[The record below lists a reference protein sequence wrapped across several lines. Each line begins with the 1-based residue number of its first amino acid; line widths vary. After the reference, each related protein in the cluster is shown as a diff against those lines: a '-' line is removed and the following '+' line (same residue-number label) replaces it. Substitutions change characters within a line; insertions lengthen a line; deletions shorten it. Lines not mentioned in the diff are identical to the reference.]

1 MRRWWCGMLAVLL
14 LALTAVPCAFAAGES
29 VPPAVTAS
37 AYIVMDA
44 DSGQTLI
51 EQQSGVRKYPA
62 SITKIMTL
70 ALALRACGG
79 DVSQQVTVS
88 YEAVHALEYGASH
101 VALQPDEVVTL
112 DDLFHATILASA
124 NDAANVLAEYTAGSM
139 EAFAEK
145 MNEQAAALG
154 MTGTHFTN
162 ANGLHNDNHYTTAR
176 DMAVLTRWALTVPGF
191 ADLFGAVEYDMQPT
205 NKQSQVR
212 HWGTDNCMLVENKYQ
227 YEGTTGGKSG
237 WTQEAGYTMVETVTR
252 GRRSL
257 VCVVLGSAK
266 KYEKFA
272 DCIALCDY
280 CFDNFTS
287 VSVPAAN
294 FTPPGVPLYSGEPG
308 ADALGVAAVRT
319 VDENYPVWLHTSLTA
334 EDVTASFDL
343 PEKALVN
350 DPFTGTIT
358 LSLKPSA
365 AAQGSMCATLGVW
378 ALAMDGGAVESLLAA
393 NEKEFI
399 DCHPSRARGTTVLN
413 LAGTAAVAV
422 VCVAVLA
429 VLRIG
434 YVALIKAQR
443 RKRKASQRAE
453 AAAPY
458 TLHADK
464 LVQFPR
470 PSPAAKRDTS
480 FEPSATNQR
489 RAPAAP
495 VPAAATQDTAF
506 ESSATKPSRAPA
518 PIPTAAKPDIAFEP
532 PAVRQAR
539 APYRPAHAAGSR
551 RSAWKLPARR
561 YVPAHARQRG
571 KEEKV

>member
-1 MRRWWCGMLAVLL
+1 M
-14 LALTAVPCAFAAGES
+14 
-29 VPPAVTAS
+29 
-37 AYIVMDA
+37 
-44 DSGQTLI
+44 
-51 EQQSGVRKYPA
+51 
-62 SITKIMTL
+62 
-70 ALALRACGG
+70 
-79 DVSQQVTVS
+79 
-88 YEAVHALEYGASH
+88 
-101 VALQPDEVVTL
+101 
-112 DDLFHATILASA
+112 
-124 NDAANVLAEYTAGSM
+124 
-139 EAFAEK
+139 
-145 MNEQAAALG
+145 
-154 MTGTHFTN
+154 
-162 ANGLHNDNHYTTAR
+162 
-176 DMAVLTRWALTVPGF
+176 
-191 ADLFGAVEYDMQPT
+191 
-205 NKQSQVR
+205 
-212 HWGTDNCMLVENKYQ
+212 
-227 YEGTTGGKSG
+227 
-237 WTQEAGYTMVETVTR
+237 
-252 GRRSL
+252 
-257 VCVVLGSAK
+257 
-266 KYEKFA
+266 
-272 DCIALCDY
+272 
-280 CFDNFTS
+280 
-287 VSVPAAN
+287 PAAN

-365 AAQGSMCATLGVW
+365 AARGSMCATLGVW

-399 DCHPSRARGTTVLN
+399 DRHPSRARGTTVLN

-470 PSPAAKRDTS
+470 P
-480 FEPSATNQR
+480 
-489 RAPAAP
+489 
-495 VPAAATQDTAF
+495 VPAAVEANAPTPVIEEETGEFADGLNRPARPAAVPDEKPAPVRRAKQDTAF
-506 ESSATKPSRAPA
+506 EPSATKPSRAPA
-518 PIPTAAKPDIAFEP
+518 AIPTAAKPDIAFEP
-532 PAVRQAR
+532 PAARQAR

-551 RSAWKLPARR
+551 HSAWKLPARR

>member
-1 MRRWWCGMLAVLL
+1 
-14 LALTAVPCAFAAGES
+14 
-29 VPPAVTAS
+29 
-37 AYIVMDA
+37 
-44 DSGQTLI
+44 
-51 EQQSGVRKYPA
+51 
-62 SITKIMTL
+62 
-70 ALALRACGG
+70 
-79 DVSQQVTVS
+79 
-88 YEAVHALEYGASH
+88 
-101 VALQPDEVVTL
+101 
-112 DDLFHATILASA
+112 
-124 NDAANVLAEYTAGSM
+124 
-139 EAFAEK
+139 
-145 MNEQAAALG
+145 
-154 MTGTHFTN
+154 
-162 ANGLHNDNHYTTAR
+162 
-176 DMAVLTRWALTVPGF
+176 
-191 ADLFGAVEYDMQPT
+191 
-205 NKQSQVR
+205 
-212 HWGTDNCMLVENKYQ
+212 
-227 YEGTTGGKSG
+227 
-237 WTQEAGYTMVETVTR
+237 
-252 GRRSL
+252 
-257 VCVVLGSAK
+257 
-266 KYEKFA
+266 
-272 DCIALCDY
+272 
-280 CFDNFTS
+280 
-287 VSVPAAN
+287 
-294 FTPPGVPLYSGEPG
+294 
-308 ADALGVAAVRT
+308 
-319 VDENYPVWLHTSLTA
+319 
-334 EDVTASFDL
+334 
-343 PEKALVN
+343 
-350 DPFTGTIT
+350 
-358 LSLKPSA
+358 
-365 AAQGSMCATLGVW
+365 MCATLGVW

-480 FEPSATNQR
+480 FEPSAT
-489 RAPAAP
+489 
-495 VPAAATQDTAF
+495 
-506 ESSATKPSRAPA
+506 KPSRAPA